1 MYNSKVIVVSGITA
15 GGKTSLVKE
24 LVENV
29 DNSCVLSFDDYS
41 IDALPSAPPMELLL
55 EDFKTAVN
63 QYDITQLMDDFFLT
77 TKKRVF
83 EFVFIDFP
91 FGYEHDSLKPYIDT
105 VIYVKTPLDVS
116 FARQVIR
123 DYSDRDKEEI
133 INWSKTYLNYARP
146 IFLEHEKI
154 VSSNADYILDGTISM
169 TEQVIQLRYDDVI

>member
-91 FGYEHDSLKPYIDT
+91 FGYEHDSLKPYIDI

-116 FARQVIR
+116 FARQVI
-123 DYSDRDKEEI
+123 RDKEEI

-169 TEQVIQLRYDDVI
+169 TEQVNQLRYNDVI

>member
-24 LVENV
+24 LIENV
-29 DNSCVLSFDDYS
+29 DNAC
-41 IDALPSAPPMELLL
+41 ALLL

-154 VSSNADYILDGTISM
+154 VSSTADYILDGTISM
-169 TEQVIQLRYDDVI
+169 TEQVNQLRYDDVI